1 MLSITIVLVIDWIF
15 SCKISKLVTKCRNGS
30 WIFYNI
36 PIYSTCWTYRWM
48 TSNISSV
55 SSNIYLFFFY
65 CLAICFQFWWQ
76 TPRYLLS
83 ILWRNRIEKVYKNG
97 IDFCFVAPWCLAT
110 LAKILP
116 YSFILLRKIIQIF
129 RWKIFIPMSEVDK
142 SVDLI

>member
-15 SCKISKLVTKCRNGS
+15 SFKISKLVTKCRNGS

-36 PIYSTCWTYRWM
+36 PIYSTCWTYWWM

-55 SSNIYLFFFY
+55 SSTIYLFFFY

-83 ILWRNRIEKVYKNG
+83 ILWRNRIEKVYKKW
-97 IDFCFVAPWCLAT
+97 DWFLFCGTKMSRHTCENFT
-110 LAKILP
+110 ILF
-116 YSFILLRKIIQIF
+116 YFIVQNNSNF
-129 RWKIFIPMSEVDK
+129 
-142 SVDLI
+142 

>member
-15 SCKISKLVTKCRNGS
+15 SCKISKFVTKCQNGS

-36 PIYSTCWTYRWM
+36 PIYSTYWTYWWM

-55 SSNIYLFFFY
+55 SSSLLSTFFFFY

-76 TPRYLLS
+76 TPRYLFS
-83 ILWRNRIEKVYKNG
+83 ILWIYRKEKVYKKW
-97 IDFCFVAPWCLAT
+97 DWFVASWCLAT
-110 LAKILP
+110 LLKILP
-116 YSFILLRKIIQIF
+116 YSFILLCKIIQIF

>member
-15 SCKISKLVTKCRNGS
+15 SCKISKFVTKCQNGS

-36 PIYSTCWTYRWM
+36 PIYSTYWTYWWM

-55 SSNIYLFFFY
+55 SSSLLSTFFFFY

-83 ILWRNRIEKVYKNG
+83 ILWRNRIEKVYKKWDWFWFCG
-97 IDFCFVAPWCLAT
+97 IMMMSSHTCENT
-110 LAKILP
+110 LLF
-116 YSFILLRKIIQIF
+116 YFILQNNSNF
-129 RWKIFIPMSEVDK
+129 
-142 SVDLI
+142 